1 MNRNIEELYKI
12 YCERFNEF
20 SDTYADGLTDNVR
33 AAYVSLLFSEYKK
46 DLKCITDFEKLQLR
60 AKNKLFKAALR
71 AQRKLERERRPEVD
85 YDDELSNTV
94 EIIDDSEELKQDSDE
109 EFDKIDCPD
118 ENTET
123 NSVDD
128 EVAAQGAEEAEETC
142 VAVDSDEATK
152 SYWSSRRKNRRKD

>member
-85 YDDELSNTV
+85 YDDELNNIGIYYTGKILEMEKKYFEAIEKYTYCINN
-94 EIIDDSEELKQDSDE
+94 EIKECDSL
-109 EFDKIDCPD
+109 
-118 ENTET
+118 
-123 NSVDD
+123 
-128 EVAAQGAEEAEETC
+128 
-142 VAVDSDEATK
+142 
-152 SYWSSRRKNRRKD
+152 SSRFTVLINLVTAFPETM

>member
-85 YDDELSNTV
+85 YDDELSNV
-94 EIIDDSEELKQDSDE
+94 AEIIDDSEELQQDSDE
-109 EFDKIDCPD
+109 AFDKTVGID
-118 ENTET
+118 ENAGAD
-123 NSVDD
+123 SDD
-128 EVAAQGAEEAEETC
+128 EAAAEGVEVSEETC
-142 VAVDSDEATK
+142 EAVDTDEAK
-152 SYWSSRRKNRRKD
+152 